1 MTADAPRVRF
11 DAGRLGVGLGLA
23 LGLALIAF
31 ASGGYFPTGWAWGA
45 LISLVV
51 IAALL
56 VLGTAVRPSGL
67 ALVSLGGLAGL
78 GVWTWLALI
87 WSDDSA
93 ATVLEGQRVLLYIAA
108 FAALLAVVRRVTVP
122 LVLSATFT
130 AIFLASGYGLLT
142 RLFPERLGVFDPV
155 STYRLGEPLT
165 YWNALGA
172 FAVMGALLALGFA
185 TRAQSLAARVLS
197 AATLPLLFATV
208 YFTFSRGAWIAG
220 AVGLAVA
227 IAVDPR
233 RLQLLAGGIVLAA
246 PSGLAVLLS
255 SHQDALTR
263 TDAPLAAASDDGHQ
277 LAVYLILLAAASAGT
292 GALFWLAGRWVAPS
306 RQARLLFAGLLA
318 FLAIAALLAVFVRY
332 GDPVTLAEK
341 GYDSFTTTS
350 RENPVD
356 LNRRLLSFSGSYRS
370 ELWNVAWR
378 DYEDHPLLGAGPG
391 TYEEY
396 WNEHRPIQHKVRDAH
411 SLYLETLAELGPIG
425 LLLLIMVFGAPL
437 VAAVLA
443 RGSPFVPVAL
453 AAYVAYLVHA
463 GVDWDWEMGAV
474 TLAAL
479 ALAAALLAA
488 ADRRDNL
495 PLLSPRVRAGGVAVA
510 LLLSVI
516 AFVGVVGSSALA
528 ASERELAKGKYDEAH
543 DQARKASRWW
553 RWSPEPWRLLGDVAA
568 ERGEPAAAADY
579 YRKAISKDSGD
590 WRLWYDL
597 STVTT
602 GAESQRALAEATRR
616 NRYASS
622 DLEEGVGNVPR

>member
-1 MTADAPRVRF
+1 MTADAPRVPF
-11 DAGRLGVGLGLA
+11 DVGRVGVGLGLA

-45 LISLVV
+45 FVSLVLV
-51 IAALL
+51 AAFL
-56 VLGTAVRPSGL
+56 VLGTAVWPSRLG
-67 ALVSLGGLAGL
+67 LVSLGALAGL
-78 GVWTWLALI
+78 GVWTWLALL
-87 WSDDSA
+87 WSDDTA
-93 ATVLEGQRVLLYIAA
+93 ATVLEGQRVLLYVAA
-108 FAALLAVVRRVTVP
+108 FAALLMIVRRATVP

-142 RLFPERLGVFDPV
+142 RLFPERLGIFDPIA
-155 STYRLGEPLT
+155 TYRLQEPLT
-165 YWNALGA
+165 YWNALGV

-246 PSGLAVLLS
+246 PSALAVLLS

-263 TDAPLAAASDDGHQ
+263 TDAPLTAATDEGHR
-277 LAVYLILLAAASAGT
+277 LAVYLLLLAAASAGA
-292 GALFWLAGRWVAPS
+292 GALFWLAGRGVAPS
-306 RQARLLFAGLLA
+306 RQARQLFAGGLA
-318 FLAIAALLAVFVRY
+318 AVAVAALLVVFVRY
-332 GDPVTLAEK
+332 GGPLTLAEK

-356 LNRRLLSFSGSYRS
+356 LNRRLLSFSGSYRA
-370 ELWNVAWR
+370 ELWDVAWSE
-378 DYEDHPLLGAGPG
+378 YEDHPVLGSGPG

-396 WNEHRPIQHKVRDAH
+396 WNEQRPIQHKVRDAH
-411 SLYLETLAELGPIG
+411 SLYLETLAELGPLG
-425 LLLLIMVFGAPL
+425 LLFVILAFGAPL

-443 RGSPFVPVAL
+443 RGSPFVPAAL
-453 AAYVAYLVHA
+453 AAYAAYLVHA

-488 ADRRDNL
+488 ADDRDNP
-495 PLLSPRVRAGGVAVA
+495 PLLSPAVRAGGVAAA
-510 LLLSVI
+510 LLLSVL

-543 DQARKASRWW
+543 SQARKASRWW

-568 ERGEPAAAADY
+568 ERGDTVAAAGY
-579 YRKAISKDSGD
+579 YRQAIEKDSGD

-616 NRYASS
+616 NRFART
-622 DLEEGVGNVPR
+622 DLEEEAGNVPR

>member
-11 DAGRLGVGLGLA
+11 DAGRVGVGLGLA

-45 LISLVV
+45 LVSLVV

-56 VLGTAVRPSGL
+56 VFGTVALPSGL
-67 ALVSLGGLAGL
+67 ALVSLGALAGL
-78 GVWTWLALI
+78 GVWTWLALL
-87 WSDDSA
+87 WSDDTA
-93 ATVLEGQRVLLYIAA
+93 ATVLEGQRALLYVAA
-108 FAALLAVVRRVTVP
+108 FAALLAVVRRATVP

-130 AIFLASGYGLLT
+130 AIFLASGYGLVT
-142 RLFPERLGVFDPV
+142 RLFPERLGVYDPV

-165 YWNALGA
+165 YWNALGV
-172 FAVMGALLALGFA
+172 FGVMGALLALGFA
-185 TRAQSLAARVLS
+185 TRAQSLAARALS

-246 PSGLAVLLS
+246 PSALAVLLS

-277 LAVYLILLAAASAGT
+277 LAVYLILLAGASAAA
-292 GALFWLAGRWVAPS
+292 GALFWLAGRGVAPS
-306 RQARLLFAGLLA
+306 RQARLLFAGALGVVA
-318 FLAIAALLAVFVRY
+318 VAALLAVFVRY
-332 GDPVTLAEK
+332 GDPITLAEK

-350 RENPVD
+350 RENPVN
-356 LNRRLLSFSGSYRS
+356 LNRRLLSFSGSYRA

-378 DYEDHPLLGAGPG
+378 DYEDHPLVGAGPG

-396 WNEHRPIQHKVRDAH
+396 WNEHRPIQHKIRDAH
-411 SLYLETLAELGPIG
+411 SLYLETLAELGPLG
-425 LLLLIMVFGAPL
+425 LLLVILSLGAPL
-437 VAAVLA
+437 VAAFSA

-453 AAYVAYLVHA
+453 AAYAAYLVHA

-488 ADRRDNL
+488 GDRRDNP

-510 LLLSVI
+510 LLLSMI

-568 ERGEPAAAADY
+568 ERGDTAAAAGY

-622 DLEEGVGNVPR
+622 DLEEAGSVPR

>member
-11 DAGRLGVGLGLA
+11 DAGRAGVGLGLA

-31 ASGGYFPTGWAWGA
+31 ASGGYFPTSWAWGA
-45 LISLVV
+45 LVSLVV
-51 IAALL
+51 LAALL
-56 VLGTAVRPSGL
+56 VLGTAARPSGL

-78 GVWTWLALI
+78 GAWTWLALL
-87 WSDDSA
+87 WSDDTA
-93 ATVLEGQRVLLYIAA
+93 ATVLEGQRVLLFVAA
-108 FAALLAVVRRVTVP
+108 FAGFLAVVRSATVP

-142 RLFPERLGVFDPV
+142 RLFPERLGVYDPV
-155 STYRLGEPLT
+155 ATYRLAEPLT
-165 YWNALGA
+165 YWNALGV

-185 TRAQSLAARVLS
+185 TRAQSLAARALS

-233 RLQLLAGGIVLAA
+233 RLQLLAGAVVLAA
-246 PSGLAVLLS
+246 PSALAVLLS

-263 TDAPLAAASDDGHQ
+263 TDAPLSAASDDGHR
-277 LAVYLILLAAASAGT
+277 LAVYLILLAGASAAA
-292 GALFWLAGRWVAPS
+292 GALFWIAGRGVAPS
-306 RQARLLFAGLLA
+306 RQARLLFAGVLVVVA
-318 FLAIAALLAVFVRY
+318 VAALLAVFVRY

-356 LNRRLLSFSGSYRS
+356 LNRRLLSFSGSYRA

-378 DYEDHPLLGAGPG
+378 DYEDNPLLGSGPG
-391 TYEEY
+391 TYEQY

-425 LLLLIMVFGAPL
+425 LLLLVLALGVPL

-443 RGSPFVPVAL
+443 RGSPLVPAAL
-453 AAYVAYLVHA
+453 AAYAAYLVHA
-463 GVDWDWEMGAV
+463 GVDWDWEMAAV
-474 TLAAL
+474 TLSAL
-479 ALAAALLAA
+479 AIAAALIAA
-488 ADRRDNL
+488 ADQRDSV
-495 PLLSPRVRAGGVAVA
+495 PLLSPRARAGGVAAA
-510 LLLSVI
+510 LLLSVV

-528 ASERELAKGKYDEAH
+528 ASDRALAKGEYGEARS
-543 DQARKASRWW
+543 QARKASRWW
-553 RWSPEPWRLLGDVAA
+553 RWSPDPWRLLGDVAA
-568 ERGEPAAAADY
+568 EQGDTAAAADY
-579 YRKAISKDSGD
+579 YRKAIAEDRRD

-602 GAESQRALAEATRR
+602 GNESQRALAEARDL
-616 NRYASS
+616 NRYAGS
-622 DLEEGVGNVPR
+622 DFEEAGNVPR

>member
-11 DAGRLGVGLGLA
+11 DAGRAGVGLGLA

-31 ASGGYFPTGWAWGA
+31 ASGGYFATSWAWGA
-45 LISLVV
+45 LVSLV
-51 IAALL
+51 LL
-56 VLGTAVRPSGL
+56 AVLLLLGTAVRPSALGL
-67 ALVSLGGLAGL
+67 ASLGGLAGL
-78 GVWTWLALI
+78 AAWTWLALL
-87 WSDDSA
+87 WSDDTA
-93 ATVLEGQRVLLYIAA
+93 ATMLEGQRALLYLSA
-108 FAALLAVVRRVTVP
+108 FAALLAVVRRATVP

-130 AIFLASGYGLLT
+130 AIFLAAGYGLLT
-142 RLFPERLGVFDPV
+142 RLFPRRIGVYDPV
-155 STYRLGEPLT
+155 ATYRLEEPLT
-165 YWNALGA
+165 YWNALGV
-172 FAVMGALLALGFA
+172 FAIMGALLALGFA
-185 TRAQSLAARVLS
+185 TRSQTLLARALS

-220 AVGLAVA
+220 AIGLAVA
-227 IAVDPR
+227 IVVDPR
-233 RLQLLAGGIVLAA
+233 RLQLLAGSLVLAA
-246 PSGLAVLLS
+246 PSALAVLLS
-255 SHQDALTR
+255 SRADALTR
-263 TDAPLAAASDDGHQ
+263 SDALESAAEDDGRR
-277 LAVYLILLAAASAGT
+277 LAVYLVLLAASSALA
-292 GALFWLAGRWVAPS
+292 GALFWLAGRGVAPS
-306 RQARLLFAGLLA
+306 RQARLLFAGVLVFGA
-318 FLAIAALLAVFVRY
+318 VAALLAVFVRY
-332 GDPVTLAEK
+332 GDPITLAEK

-350 RENPVD
+350 RENPVN
-356 LNRRLLSFSGSYRS
+356 LNRRLLSFSGSYRA

-425 LLLLIMVFGAPL
+425 LLLVIMVFGAPL
-437 VAAVLA
+437 VAAVVA
-443 RGSPFVPVAL
+443 RGSPLVPAAL
-453 AAYVAYLVHA
+453 AAYAAYLVHA

-479 ALAAALLAA
+479 AVAAGLIAA
-488 ADRRDNL
+488 ADRRDNP
-495 PLLSPRVRAGGVAVA
+495 PLLSPRVRAGGVAAA
-510 LLLSVI
+510 LLLSVV

-543 DQARKASRWW
+543 SQARKASRWW

-568 ERGEPAAAADY
+568 ERGDTAAAADY

-590 WRLWYDL
+590 WKLWYDL

-602 GAESQRALAEATRR
+602 GAESQRALAEARRR

-622 DLEEGVGNVPR
+622 DLEEAGNVPR

>member
-11 DAGRLGVGLGLA
+11 DAGRAGVGLGLA

-31 ASGGYFPTGWAWGA
+31 ASGGYFATSWAWGA
-45 LISLVV
+45 LVSLV
-51 IAALL
+51 LL
-56 VLGTAVRPSGL
+56 AVLLLLGTAVRPSALGL
-67 ALVSLGGLAGL
+67 ASLGGLAGL
-78 GVWTWLALI
+78 AAWTWLALL
-87 WSDDSA
+87 WSDDTA
-93 ATVLEGQRVLLYIAA
+93 ATMLEGQRALLYLSA
-108 FAALLAVVRRVTVP
+108 FAALLAVVRRATVP

-130 AIFLASGYGLLT
+130 AIFLAAGYGLLT
-142 RLFPERLGVFDPV
+142 RLFPRRIGVYDPV
-155 STYRLGEPLT
+155 ATYRLEEPLT
-165 YWNALGA
+165 YWNALGV
-172 FAVMGALLALGFA
+172 FAIMGALLALGFA
-185 TRAQSLAARVLS
+185 TRSQTLLARALS

-220 AVGLAVA
+220 AIGLAVA
-227 IAVDPR
+227 IGVDPR
-233 RLQLLAGGIVLAA
+233 RLQLLAGSLVLAA
-246 PSGLAVLLS
+246 PSALAVLLS
-255 SHQDALTR
+255 SRADALTR
-263 TDAPLAAASDDGHQ
+263 SDALESAAEDDGRR
-277 LAVYLILLAAASAGT
+277 LAVYLVLLAASSALA
-292 GALFWLAGRWVAPS
+292 GALFWLAGRGVAPS
-306 RQARLLFAGLLA
+306 RQARLLFAGVLVFGA
-318 FLAIAALLAVFVRY
+318 VAALLAVFVRY
-332 GDPVTLAEK
+332 GDPITLAEK

-350 RENPVD
+350 RENPVN
-356 LNRRLLSFSGSYRS
+356 LNRRLLSFSGSYRA

-425 LLLLIMVFGAPL
+425 LLLVIMVFGAPL
-437 VAAVLA
+437 VAAVVA
-443 RGSPFVPVAL
+443 RGSPLVPAAL
-453 AAYVAYLVHA
+453 AAYAAYLVHA

-479 ALAAALLAA
+479 AVAAGLIAA
-488 ADRRDNL
+488 ADRRDNP
-495 PLLSPRVRAGGVAVA
+495 PLLSPRVRAGGVAAA
-510 LLLSVI
+510 LLLSVV

-543 DQARKASRWW
+543 SQARKASRWW

-568 ERGEPAAAADY
+568 ERGDTAAAADY

-590 WRLWYDL
+590 WKLWYDL

-602 GAESQRALAEATRR
+602 GAESQRALAEARRR

-622 DLEEGVGNVPR
+622 DLEEAGNVPR